1 MNSENKFSHF
11 VKFLKKEFFK
21 KKILILGFG
30 KEGRSS
36 YNLLK
41 KYLPDTELAI
51 ADKNQSLQNHPLLK
65 DELSEKPFFGEEYLS
80 AIAYSHV
87 ILKSPGIKIP
97 EGLVSTSQQLTS
109 QTDLFMR
116 FYKNQ
121 VIGVTGTKGKSTT
134 ASLINHIIKRVGK
147 KSILLGNIGTP
158 CFDMTHK
165 IENDNVVYE
174 LSAHQLEFVT
184 VSPHI
189 AVLLNIFPEHLD
201 YFSSFNEYK
210 IAKENIFR
218 FQTSGDILIAHESL
232 MNETLTGNSTCYYF
246 GQNSKDDEKDLKIPL
261 LGKHN
266 YQNAQAA
273 VFVAEQLGIS
283 RKNAISPLS
292 DFQTLPHRLEYLGR
306 FREIDFYNDSISTI
320 PESAIA
326 AVQALNHVDTII
338 LGGFDRGLDY
348 TQLISF
354 FANSKVSNFIFLGKA
369 GERMRLQL
377 EEINK
382 NNLQLFTIKTLEDAL
397 PVIIKFTKKGHI
409 CLLSPAASS
418 YDQFHNFEHRGDLFK
433 KMVFSLKADK

>member
-1 MNSENKFSHF
+1 MHSESKLSLF
-11 VKFLKKEFFK
+11 VKFLKKEFFQ

-41 KYLPDTELAI
+41 KYLPETELII
-51 ADKNQSLQNHPLLK
+51 ADKNQSLQNHPLLT
-65 DELSEKPFFGEEYLS
+65 EEVSEKLFFGEEYLS
-80 AIAYSHV
+80 AIGYSHI

-97 EGLVSTSQQLTS
+97 EGLVPASQQLTS

-134 ASLINHIIKRVGK
+134 ASLINHIINGVGK

-158 CFDMTHK
+158 CFDMAHE
-165 IENDNVVYE
+165 IENHNVVFE

-210 IAKENIFR
+210 TAKENIFR
-218 FQTSGDILIAHESL
+218 FQTLGDILIAHESL
-232 MNETLTGNSTCYYF
+232 KKETQSGNATCFYF
-246 GQNSKDDEKDLKIPL
+246 GHISKDDEKDLNIPL
-261 LGKHN
+261 LGRHN
-266 YQNAQAA
+266 YQNVQAA
-273 VFVAEQLGIS
+273 VLVAEQLGIS
-283 RKNAISPLS
+283 RKDAIFSLS
-292 DFQTLPHRLEYLGR
+292 DFQSLPHRLEYIGR
-306 FREIDFYNDSISTI
+306 FRDVDFYNDSISTI
-320 PESAIA
+320 PESAKA
-326 AVQALNHVDTII
+326 AVEALDRVDTII

-354 FANSKVSNFIFLGKA
+354 LTDSKVRNFIFLGRA

-377 EEINK
+377 EKTNK
-382 NNLQLFTIKTLEDAL
+382 KNVQLFTIKTLEDAL
-397 PVIIKFTKKGHI
+397 PVIIKHTKSGHI

-433 KMVFSLKADK
+433 KMVSSLKAVK